1 MVDVTREDLLS
12 LANANNIKNASEMI
26 DQVCETA
33 AGWPDLAQNCRV
45 PQKMIDGIVPHLFL
59 NI

>member
-33 AGWPDLAQNCRV
+33 AG
-45 PQKMIDGIVPHLFL
+45 
-59 NI
+59 